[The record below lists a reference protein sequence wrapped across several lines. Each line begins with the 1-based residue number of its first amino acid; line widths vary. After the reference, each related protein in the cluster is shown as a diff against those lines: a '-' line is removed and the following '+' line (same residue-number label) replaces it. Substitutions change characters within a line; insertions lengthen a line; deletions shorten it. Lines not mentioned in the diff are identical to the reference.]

1 MSDSRGMTSAARA
14 LKIGTAVVSLGVVGA
29 AVLACAAAFA
39 PRASAHHSVSAWF
52 DTTTG
57 LTELEG
63 EVTEMRWQ
71 NPHVIFTMRV
81 ANASGQVEFWDIET
95 LSISGIQ
102 RWGIT
107 QDLFGVGDR
116 LKVAGNPSRRNS
128 HNVFVRNILL
138 PGGRE
143 IVLGGAAR
151 WSEQTLRASEV
162 LQAQEGDASRPEL
175 GIFRTWSS
183 GSGGGF
189 LFPEALDAT
198 FDFGRY
204 PLTAAARATLEA
216 FDFAADDP
224 TNDCM
229 PKGMPTIMEQP
240 YPLEFIDQG
249 ARIQMRMEEY
259 DTLRTIHMDA
269 AGAGA
274 DAAAPSRNGYSLGRW
289 DGRTLVITTTKSSWG
304 HFDSVG
310 IPLSAAAVMAERFTP
325 SDDGARLD
333 YSLTVT
339 DAATF
344 TSPVEMKK
352 FWIWRPEIK
361 LERYSC
367 VPVG

>member
-1 MSDSRGMTSAARA
+1 MGFAKVERVVAALVARA
-14 LKIGTAVVSLGVVGA
+14 ALVGGA
-29 AVLACAAAFA
+29 LLSSVALL
-39 PRASAHHSVSAWF
+39 PLRASAHHSVSAWF
-52 DTTTG
+52 DTTSD

-63 EVTEMRWQ
+63 EVTQMRWQ
-71 NPHVIFTMRV
+71 NPHVVFTMRV
-81 ANASGQVEFWDIET
+81 ASAGGRTETWEIET

-107 QDLFGVGDR
+107 QDLFGIGDQI
-116 LKVAGNPSRRNS
+116 KVAGNPSRRNS
-128 HNVFVRNILL
+128 NNLFVRNILL

-162 LQAQEGDASRPEL
+162 LQAQEGDSSKPEL
-175 GIFRTWSS
+175 GLFRTWSS

-189 LFPEALDAT
+189 LFPEALAAK

-204 PLTAAARATLEA
+204 PLTATAKAALAA

-224 TNDCM
+224 TNDCS

-240 YPLEFIDQG
+240 YPLEFKDQG
-249 ARIQMRMEEY
+249 ARIEVRMEEY

-269 AGAGA
+269 AGVAGERT
-274 DAAAPSRNGYSLGRW
+274 AAPSLNGYSVGRW
-289 DGRTLVITTTKSSWG
+289 DGRTLVVTTTKSSWG

-310 IPLSAAAVMAERFTP
+310 IPLSAAAVMVERFTP

-344 TSPVEMKK
+344 TAPVEMKK
-352 FWIWRPEIK
+352 FWIWRPEIEV
-361 LERYSC
+361 ERYSC
-367 VPVG
+367 VPLG

>member
-1 MSDSRGMTSAARA
+1 MGVAKVRNVCAARVERAA
-14 LKIGTAVVSLGVVGA
+14 L
-29 AVLACAAAFA
+29 AAFA
-39 PRASAHHSVSAWF
+39 AAASAFAPPASAHHSVSAWF
-52 DTTTG
+52 DTTSA

-63 EVTEMRWQ
+63 EVTEMQWQ

-81 ANASGQVEFWDIET
+81 VDTRGRNVDWAIET

-107 QDLFGVGDR
+107 QELFGVGDQ

-128 HNVFVRNILL
+128 NNLFVRNILL

-143 IVLGGAAR
+143 IVLSGAPR
-151 WSEQTLRASEV
+151 WSQQTLRASEV
-162 LQAQEGDASRPEL
+162 LQAQEGDTSRPEL
-175 GIFRTWSS
+175 GVFRTWSS

-189 LFPEALDAT
+189 LFPEALDPR
-198 FDFGRY
+198 FDFSRY
-204 PLTAAARATLEA
+204 PLTSAAKAALAA

-224 TNDCM
+224 TNGCT

-240 YPLEFIDQG
+240 YPLEFVDEG
-249 ARIQMRMEEY
+249 ARIQIRMEEY

-269 AGAGA
+269 AGAA
-274 DAAAPSRNGYSLGRW
+274 AESRAAPERNGYSVGRW
-289 DGRTLVITTTKSSWG
+289 EGRTLVVTTTKASWG

-310 IPLSAAAVMAERFTP
+310 IPLSAAAVIVERFTP
-325 SDDGARLD
+325 SEDGARLD

-344 TSPVEMKK
+344 TAPVEMKK
-352 FWIWRPEIK
+352 FWIWRPEVK
-361 LERYSC
+361 VERYAC
-367 VPVG
+367 TAVG